1 MKKLKS
7 QNGAIAIIVLVSVLF
22 LTMFLISSYMVISN
36 KLKTQKEVIDQ
47 TRQIYENYDLAE
59 IYNSFFNNGAI
70 PIYSNNEYLSV
81 GKNEKIIIPELGGK
95 YYEFTD
101 SANYILMNDLYVKE
115 SELPEGWV
123 PPEEFFAS
131 NENKGR
137 IDYNGNNVTILLTNG
152 TSYVI
157 NGNGLIKE
165 QNLSIG
171 KNLLDLNEVEK
182 NQYIDGEKLTTY
194 NGWDTSDYMDI
205 SNYNKIIIVSDI
217 TNFGNYYNAIY
228 GENKEFIRNIK
239 IEKTII
245 NNERLGDV
253 EVSMFIL
260 QPNQNEKYLRISAA
274 ESTLSHIKVYP
285 ANNDLNNILKVSL
298 DPYEHYQ
305 FEENLLEGNFIN
317 NTYINNKDGKEIS
330 YTGWK
335 STDYINV
342 EGYEKLMIYRGL
354 TMYNAMY
361 DAEKKFIKNLDISTK
376 YNVNIGSYSVVEIPN
391 NVSYI
396 RLSGTDSNFENVKI
410 CPVSQNYNDIY
421 QNRMNSSEI
430 GENIIG
436 SLIKNTYI
444 DATNGNEIEYNGW
457 DSTDFLD
464 ISKYKGIVIK
474 NHDDK
479 YNACYDSSK
488 NSIRNGI
495 GFTSAKYDIG
505 YIENDVLGRIGA
517 NITCLMFNGTN
528 NYIRLSNYA
537 NKMKETRIY
546 PILNELD
553 GYIQFEIK

>member
-1 MKKLKS
+1 
-7 QNGAIAIIVLVSVLF
+7 
-22 LTMFLISSYMVISN
+22 
-36 KLKTQKEVIDQ
+36 
-47 TRQIYENYDLAE
+47 
-59 IYNSFFNNGAI
+59 
-70 PIYSNNEYLSV
+70 
-81 GKNEKIIIPELGGK
+81 
-95 YYEFTD
+95 
-101 SANYILMNDLYVKE
+101 
-115 SELPEGWV
+115 
-123 PPEEFFAS
+123 
-131 NENKGR
+131 
-137 IDYNGNNVTILLTNG
+137 
-152 TSYVI
+152 
-157 NGNGLIKE
+157 
-165 QNLSIG
+165 
-171 KNLLDLNEVEK
+171 
-182 NQYIDGEKLTTY
+182 
-194 NGWDTSDYMDI
+194 
-205 SNYNKIIIVSDI
+205 
-217 TNFGNYYNAIY
+217 
-228 GENKEFIRNIK
+228 
-239 IEKTII
+239 
-245 NNERLGDV
+245 
-253 EVSMFIL
+253 
-260 QPNQNEKYLRISAA
+260 
-274 ESTLSHIKVYP
+274 
-285 ANNDLNNILKVSL
+285 
-298 DPYEHYQ
+298 
-305 FEENLLEGNFIN
+305 
-317 NTYINNKDGKEIS
+317 
-330 YTGWK
+330 
-335 STDYINV
+335 
-342 EGYEKLMIYRGL
+342 MIYRGL

-396 RLSGTDSNFENVKI
+396 RLSGTDSNFENMKI

-421 QNRMNSSEI
+421 KNRMNSSEI

>member
-260 QPNQNEKYLRISAA
+260 QPNQNEKYLRISAT

-342 EGYEKLMIYRGL
+342 EGHEKLMIYRGL

-396 RLSGTDSNFENVKI
+396 RLSGTDSNFENMKI

-421 QNRMNSSEI
+421 KNRMNSSEI

>member
-342 EGYEKLMIYRGL
+342 EGHEKLMIYRGL

-396 RLSGTDSNFENVKI
+396 RLSGTDSNFENMKI

-421 QNRMNSSEI
+421 KNRMNSSEI